1 MFRPGMEA
9 TVAGVAASGRHVAW
23 AAACYRHGILMSPE
37 WSQVV
42 VVMVVVVVV
51 VVVMMVVVIMVTNA
65 GAGRGGQ
72 RQGPAAG
79 LGQSRHSCAGEARV
93 TCHEL

>member
-9 TVAGVAASGRHVAW
+9 TVAEVAASGRHVAW

-37 WSQVV
+37 WSEVRV
-42 VVMVVVVVV
+42 GLV
-51 VVVMMVVVIMVTNA
+51 VVVIMVTIA
-65 GAGRGGQ
+65 GEGRGGQ

-79 LGQSRHSCAGEARV
+79 LGQSRHCSAGEARV
-93 TCHEL
+93 TCHM